1 MSVTVIQGACT
12 SLCIVLAKWQVSV
25 RIVASYPEVCEAVSA
40 LNILHPEPDLSV
52 RISLILQQV
61 TSCEALV

>member
-1 MSVTVIQGACT
+1 MASA
-12 SLCIVLAKWQVSV
+12 LK
-25 RIVASYPEVCEAVSA
+25 VAPYPEVCEAVFA

-52 RISLILQQV
+52 SICLILQQI